1 MRNPDPD
8 KKTTKV
14 RKDVSAYLKEL
25 LYEQDRVFLPGLGTF
40 VTQAQEARRDP
51 LGGTIAPPTKIVQFN
66 ASLFYDDG
74 SLKRE
79 LAKEY
84 NVSQKVSARLVNEY
98 VQRLKRRLTRHREAR
113 ITGLGILA
121 YDQSGQ
127 IQFNP
132 NKTNFRADVFGLPN
146 VNAQL
151 LIGRPAAAPVSRPT
165 MPIPPSTQPAAVPG
179 WFARNRIL
187 IAGAAFAVVI
197 VAFLVLIGMPEQNAP
212 VTVNKNTP
220 TATPTPQMTE
230 EEGVPALPPP
240 EVVERNEQAVS
251 ESTPQ
256 PPQQPA
262 VTRGG
267 EAPMSKKKTYIILL
281 GSYDELFT
289 VQQIIVQIK
298 EMGLEPY
305 TERAEGGT
313 LVGFKNSYSSDEEVD
328 QALEIAQSEFTP
340 DAYIFTK

>member
-14 RKDVSAYLKEL
+14 RKDVSAYLREL
-25 LYEQDRVFLPGLGTF
+25 LFEQDRVFLPGLGTF
-40 VTQAQEARRDP
+40 VTQDQEARRDP
-51 LGGTIAPPTKIVQFN
+51 LGGTIAPPSKVVQFN

-74 SLKRE
+74 SLKRV

-98 VQRLKRRLTRHREAR
+98 VQSLKRRLTRRREAR

-121 YDQSGQ
+121 YDQGGQ

-132 NKTNFRADVFGLPN
+132 NKTNFRSDVFGLPK

-151 LIGRPAAAPVSRPT
+151 LIGGPAAAPASRPS
-165 MPIPPSTQPAAVPG
+165 MPLPSSTQPAPSPG
-179 WFARNRIL
+179 WISRNRL
-187 IAGAAFAVVI
+187 IVAAAAFAIVI
-197 VAFLVLIGMPEQNAP
+197 LAFLGLILMPERNASVADNNNTP
-212 VTVNKNTP
+212 VTNM
-220 TATPTPQMTE
+220 TPQTPE

-240 EVVERNEQAVS
+240 EVIERNEQAVT
-251 ESTPQ
+251 ESTP
-256 PPQQPA
+256 PPAQQPQA
-262 VTRGG
+262 TRGG
-267 EAPMSKKKTYIILL
+267 DAPVSKKKTYIILL

-313 LVGFKNSYSSDEEVD
+313 LVGFKSSYSSDEEVD
-328 QALEIAQSEFTP
+328 EALEVARSEFTP

>member
-25 LYEQDRVFLPGLGTF
+25 LYDQDRVFLPGLGTF
-40 VTQAQEARRDP
+40 VTQDQEARRDP

-74 SLKRE
+74 SLKRV

-98 VQRLKRRLTRHREAR
+98 VQSLKRRLTRRREAR

-132 NKTNFRADVFGLPN
+132 NKTNFRSDVYGLPK

-151 LIGRPAAAPVSRPT
+151 LIGRPAAAPVSRPS
-165 MPIPPSTQPAAVPG
+165 MPLPSTTQPATAPG

-187 IAGAAFAVVI
+187 IAAAAFAVVI
-197 VAFLVLIGMPEQNAP
+197 IAFLALIWMPEQNAP
-212 VTVNKNTP
+212 VSSNRNTP
-220 TATPTPQMTE
+220 GITTPQNTE

-240 EVVERNEQAVS
+240 EVIERNEQAVS

-256 PPQQPA
+256 PPQQPQ
-262 VTRGG
+262 VSRGG
-267 EAPMSKKKTYIILL
+267 EAPAAKKKTYIILL

-289 VQQIIVQIK
+289 VQQVIVQIK
-298 EMGLEPY
+298 EMGFEPY

-313 LVGFKNSYSSDEEVD
+313 LVGFRNSYSSDEEVEE
-328 QALEIAQSEFTP
+328 ALEIAQSEFTP
-340 DAYIFTK
+340 DAYILTK